1 MNSKIEI
8 TQNNSEQAIQ
18 DLLGGSKTTASGQ
31 GDAFLNVFDGF
42 IQLVRENRWL
52 IIVFILVGA
61 IAGTLKAISETPVY
75 QARLTMAVEP
85 SSYSPSSQSVFDPF
99 AFRFYETQYELLK
112 SRSVAERVVQRLGLV
127 ENRDVHQLLVR
138 PTFVSSVI
146 AEFNALTGRSNDI
159 EKKSRESNQI
169 VKQAPLSEGEKQRKK
184 TWLTNVIQQGVSV
197 SGGEKTNLVQV
208 TFKSV
213 NPQFAAQ
220 IANALVEA
228 YIEQGLDSQLNRS
241 QQTSKWLSQKIED
254 LKITLDDAQT
264 NLQSFLVNEGMLDSS
279 RSSQITT
286 AELQVLNQEF
296 LGARANYDELSKR
309 YGDRHPKITE
319 ARAELNAAKSRLDRR
334 SKLVASSREKE
345 VELSRLER
353 DVEVNQELYEAFL
366 AKFKEADLSSSGSKV
381 ASARIID
388 RALAPSLP
396 IYPQKQKII
405 FIWTLGG
412 FLFALGFVFLREQL
426 DSTFNNARA
435 IEEKL
440 GLPLY
445 GVVEKLNLKDGVV
458 ERAYIENTRSVFSE
472 SINHIRTGLMYSDVD
487 NSPKVMVVT
496 SSVQG
501 EGKTTVA
508 SNLALSYSQM
518 GNTLLID
525 ADLRRPRI
533 KHIIDTDS
541 KFGLVDCVAG
551 VIELSK
557 CIKQDLQT
565 EQLYILKS
573 GTTPPNPLEL
583 LSSVKFKKIIEELKS
598 KFDYIII
605 DTAPVLPASDA
616 VALGQFCD
624 ALLMVVQSEKTTHH
638 MVRDS
643 IKRLNASHVDVTGLI
658 LTQVDIKKENPYR
671 YGGYYGYGAYSYT
684 QDK

>member
-1 MNSKIEI
+1 MNSKIDI

-18 DLLGGSKTTASGQ
+18 NLLGGRKATASKQ
-31 GDAFLNVFDGF
+31 DDAFLHVFNTF
-42 IQLVRENRWL
+42 IQLVRANRWL

-61 IAGTLKAISETPVY
+61 IGGTLKAISETPVY

-127 ENRDVHQLLVR
+127 ENKEVHQLLLK
-138 PTFVSSVI
+138 PTFVNSII
-146 AEFNALTGRSNDI
+146 AEFNSLTGRSNFV
-159 EKKSRESNQI
+159 EKNSHESNQV
-169 VKQAPLSEGEKQRKK
+169 VKQTLLSEEEKQRKK
-184 TWLTNVIQQGVSV
+184 TWLTNVIQKGVSV

-241 QQTSKWLSQKIED
+241 QQTSKWLSQKIDD

-381 ASARIID
+381 ANARIVD

-412 FLFALGFVFLREQL
+412 FLFALGFVFLRERL

-445 GVVEKLNLKDGVV
+445 GCLL
-458 ERAYIENTRSVFSE
+458 YT
-472 SINHIRTGLMYSDVD
+472 
-487 NSPKVMVVT
+487 SPSPRDLST
-496 SSVQG
+496 SR
-501 EGKTTVA
+501 
-508 SNLALSYSQM
+508 M
-518 GNTLLID
+518 
-525 ADLRRPRI
+525 P
-533 KHIIDTDS
+533 
-541 KFGLVDCVAG
+541 
-551 VIELSK
+551 
-557 CIKQDLQT
+557 
-565 EQLYILKS
+565 
-573 GTTPPNPLEL
+573 
-583 LSSVKFKKIIEELKS
+583 SS
-598 KFDYIII
+598 
-605 DTAPVLPASDA
+605 A
-616 VALGQFCD
+616 
-624 ALLMVVQSEKTTHH
+624 
-638 MVRDS
+638 
-643 IKRLNASHVDVTGLI
+643 
-658 LTQVDIKKENPYR
+658 
-671 YGGYYGYGAYSYT
+671 
-684 QDK
+684 